1 MNPAR
6 MKRVSKS
13 NPCPACG
20 KPDWCLVAED
30 GSAAICARIEQG
42 SVKKCGDAGWLHIF
56 RENVPNVPNVHRSL
70 ANKQKLVQIVTA
82 QDKQP
87 DDIGLVAE
95 KYHKQLDQGRL
106 SLLAGSLGVSAE
118 SLRRLKVGW
127 DGKAYTFP
135 MSTDFGKT
143 IGIRRRFSDGRK
155 VSVTG
160 SRTGLFIPAE
170 LSTTG
175 PLLIVEG
182 ESDLAAA
189 LTLGFESIGRPN
201 CNSKVEITV
210 KAAKGHTE
218 AVIIGDN
225 DPPGRNGAEKLAR
238 VLVLHCTSV
247 KIVYPPAQ
255 IKDLRQ
261 WVQTGLTM
269 EGLQRAIDQ
278 SVPIKIKVN
287 FRRPNISMEANKCR
301 K

>member
-160 SRTGLFIPAE
+160 SRTGLFIPVG
-170 LSTTG
+170 LTSTGLLLVCEGATDTG
-175 PLLIVEG
+175 
-182 ESDLAAA
+182 AA
-189 LTLGFESIGRPN
+189 LDLGFDAIGRPN
-201 CNSKVEITV
+201 CNSKIEMTA
-210 KAAKGHTE
+210 KAARGRTE
-218 AVIIGDN
+218 IVIIGDN
-225 DPPGRNGAEKLAR
+225 DQVGRAGARKLADA
-238 VLVLHCTSV
+238 LVLHYSRV
-247 KIVYPPAQ
+247 RIIHPADGV
-255 IKDLRQ
+255 KDLRE
-261 WVQTGLTM
+261 WLSAGLNREMLLHTI
-269 EGLQRAIDQ
+269 EKT
-278 SVPIKIKVN
+278 SPIEIRIT
-287 FRRPNISMEANKCR
+287 FTDRRK
-301 K
+301 